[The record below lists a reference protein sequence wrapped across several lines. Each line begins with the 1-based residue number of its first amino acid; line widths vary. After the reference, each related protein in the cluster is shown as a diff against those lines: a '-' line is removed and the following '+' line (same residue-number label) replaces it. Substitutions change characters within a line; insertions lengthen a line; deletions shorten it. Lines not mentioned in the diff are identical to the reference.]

1 MEALTD
7 KQEMF
12 CREYIVDLNATQA
25 AIRAGYSEATAAS
38 IGHENLTKLDIASR
52 VRELMAA
59 RAERLRIDGDWVLG
73 RLIDIC
79 DKCMEAKPVMVFSP
93 ADRCMVHKENSEGEL
108 LYEFDAAGANKA
120 TELIGKHLGFFEKN
134 NSQKKGKVTL
144 KIGGRS
150 DA

>member
-1 MEALTD
+1 MDSLTD

-25 AIRAGYSEATAAS
+25 AIRAGYSENSANEQAS
-38 IGHENLTKLDIASR
+38 QLLAKLSISSR
-52 VRELMAA
+52 VRELMSA

-93 ADRCMVHKENSEGEL
+93 ADRCMVQKQSSEGEL

-120 TELIGKHLGFFEKN
+120 AELIGKHLGFFEKN

-150 DA
+150 